1 MALNKCQL
9 WRVHRSVAVQLE
21 KHLGKS
27 LLQFA
32 CHHHVA
38 ELWIGAECRIH
49 YGKTILPDES
59 CFKALRSCWSK
70 VDVENYKLDTGP
82 LPERASVNSCS
93 VSGRIFGKS
102 NRNSPT

>member
-21 KHLGKS
+21 KHLVKS

-32 CHHHVA
+32 CHHNVA

-49 YGKTILPDES
+49 YGKTISPDES
-59 CFKALRSCWSK
+59 CFTALCSCWSK
-70 VDVENYKLDTGP
+70 VDVENYK
-82 LPERASVNSCS
+82 
-93 VSGRIFGKS
+93 
-102 NRNSPT
+102 